1 MTVRDWIARR
11 VPRPPAALT
20 ERVLTLLGADA
31 NRDGASTADVCLAAA
46 ARVLDDLI
54 AAERFGR
61 ESALDLLAVDAL
73 TTWAFEH
80 ASGAK
85 SDRDLLAFSQQGA
98 RVLGRLA
105 TQRV

>member
-1 MTVRDWIARR
+1 MTVRDWVVRR
-11 VPRPPAALT
+11 APRSPAALT
-20 ERVLTLLGADA
+20 ERVLALLGPDA
-31 NRDGASTADVCLAAA
+31 NRDGASTSDVCLATA

-54 AAERFGR
+54 TAERFGR

-80 ASGAK
+80 ASGTK
-85 SDRDLLAFSQQGA
+85 NDRELLAFSEQGA